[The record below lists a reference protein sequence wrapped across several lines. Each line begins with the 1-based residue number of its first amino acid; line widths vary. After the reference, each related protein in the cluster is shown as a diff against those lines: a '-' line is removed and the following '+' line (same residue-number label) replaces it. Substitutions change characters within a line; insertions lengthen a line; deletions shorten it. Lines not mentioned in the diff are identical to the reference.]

1 LTRAISDFDQAIRID
16 GKFSVAYNNRADVHI
31 EMNNAELA
39 LFDLDEAIKLD
50 PGFAVA
56 FANRAFAWTLLK
68 DDSKAGRDRD
78 AAVRLGVDR
87 VLLEEKMTEFK
98 ERAK

>member
-1 LTRAISDFDQAIRID
+1 M
-16 GKFSVAYNNRADVHI
+16 AYNNRADVHI

-39 LFDLDEAIKLD
+39 ITDLDLAIKLD

-56 FANRAFAWTLLK
+56 FANRAFAHALLN
-68 DDSKAGRDRD
+68 DDNKANRDFEN
-78 AAVRLGVDR
+78 AVKLGVDR
-87 VLLEEKMTEFK
+87 DLLAEKLEEFK